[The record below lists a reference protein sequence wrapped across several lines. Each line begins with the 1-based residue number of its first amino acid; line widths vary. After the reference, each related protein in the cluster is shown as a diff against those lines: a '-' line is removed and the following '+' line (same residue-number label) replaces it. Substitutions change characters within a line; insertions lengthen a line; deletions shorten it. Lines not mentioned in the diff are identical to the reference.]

1 MARHEPEGALLAIH
15 SVCVAAAARRRG
27 VATRLLRAYLQF
39 VQASTPQLQEV
50 SGVAQEGASKWVP
63 RAQQPTAGGP
73 GHKGSSGATLRG
85 CMGSA
90 QQCCV
95 CAPAIAAGAPH
106 MQGAADPAVR
116 GRGL

>member
-50 SGVAQEGASKWVP
+50 RELAQEGEAWGHGPCSSQP
-63 RAQQPTAGGP
+63 GGGAAQESQQRGAHGAAARA
-73 GHKGSSGATLRG
+73 
-85 CMGSA
+85 
-90 QQCCV
+90 
-95 CAPAIAAGAPH
+95 APAGAHRASPPLRRRC
-106 MQGAADPAVR
+106 A
-116 GRGL
+116 